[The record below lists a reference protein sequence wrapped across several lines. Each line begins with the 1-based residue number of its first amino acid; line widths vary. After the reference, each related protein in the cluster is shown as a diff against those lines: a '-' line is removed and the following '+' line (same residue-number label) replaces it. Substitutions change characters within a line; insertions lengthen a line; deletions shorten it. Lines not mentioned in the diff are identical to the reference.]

1 MTDSEQNPYV
11 EWIARE
17 ARRPVVVDAGARA
30 RIMAAV
36 RAEPLPRRSFL
47 RRAQN
52 TLHRFVEP
60 RALTLSPARSAL
72 LAAGLVGIGV
82 VAGAVVTNRD
92 GHPTAGQ
99 PPVAAVPQLPV
110 SDTFV
115 KFTFDAPAAKQVYLV
130 GDFNDWDV
138 SKTPMARSGG
148 GSTWT
153 VVVPMAA
160 GRHQYS
166 FVVDGKSWSNDPT
179 APSAPDDG
187 FGHTNSVK
195 IVGKGSSS

>member
-1 MTDSEQNPYV
+1 MTEPELNSYV

-17 ARRPVVVDAGARA
+17 ARRPVVMDAGARD
-30 RIMAAV
+30 RVMAAV
-36 RAEPLPRRSFL
+36 RAEPVP
-47 RRAQN
+47 
-52 TLHRFVEP
+52 HRGFVRQMGNAFQRFAEP
-60 RALTLSPARSAL
+60 RAFSVSPARSTL

-82 VAGAVVTNRD
+82 FAGAVMTNRD
-92 GHPTAGQ
+92 GRPTAGQ
-99 PPVAAVPQLPV
+99 PQVAVPVTRLPV

-115 KFTFDAPAAKQVYLV
+115 KFTFVAPSAKEVTLV

-138 SKTPMARSGG
+138 SQTPMARSGNI
-148 GSTWT
+148 WT
-153 VVVPMAA
+153 VVVPMTA

-166 FVVDGKSWSNDPT
+166 YVVDGKSWSSDPN

-195 IVGKGSSS
+195 IVGRGSTS

>member
-1 MTDSEQNPYV
+1 MTEPELNSYV

-17 ARRPVVVDAGARA
+17 ARRPVVMDAGARD
-30 RIMAAV
+30 RVMAAV
-36 RAEPLPRRSFL
+36 RAEPVPRRTL
-47 RRAQN
+47 VRRIGNAFQ
-52 TLHRFVEP
+52 RFAEP
-60 RALTLSPARSAL
+60 RALTLSPARSTL

-82 VAGAVVTNRD
+82 FAGAVTTNRD
-92 GHPTAGQ
+92 GRPTAGQ
-99 PPVAAVPQLPV
+99 PQVAAPVTRLPV

-115 KFTFDAPAAKQVYLV
+115 KFTFVAPAAKQVTLV

-138 SKTPMARSGG
+138 SRTPMARSG
-148 GSTWT
+148 SVWT

-166 FVVDGKSWSNDPT
+166 YVVDGKSWSSDPN

-195 IVGKGSSS
+195 IVGRGSTS

>member
-1 MTDSEQNPYV
+1 MTEPELNSYV

-17 ARRPVVVDAGARA
+17 ARRPVVMNAGARD
-30 RIMAAV
+30 RVMAAV
-36 RAEPLPRRSFL
+36 RAEPVPHRSFI
-47 RRAQN
+47 RQIGNAFQ
-52 TLHRFVEP
+52 RFAEP
-60 RALTLSPARSAL
+60 RAFNLSPVRSTL

-82 VAGAVVTNRD
+82 FAGAVMTNRD
-92 GHPTAGQ
+92 GRPTAGPLQ
-99 PPVAAVPQLPV
+99 VAAPRLPV

-115 KFTFDAPAAKQVYLV
+115 KFTFVAPSAKNVTLV

-138 SKTPMARSGG
+138 SRTPMARSG
-148 GSTWT
+148 SVWT
-153 VVVPMAA
+153 VVVPMTA

-166 FVVDGKSWSNDPT
+166 YVVDGKSWSSDPN

-195 IVGKGSSS
+195 IVGRGSTS

>member
-1 MTDSEQNPYV
+1 MTEPDLNPYV

-17 ARRPVVVDAGARA
+17 ARRPVVIDAGARD
-30 RIMAAV
+30 RVMAAV
-36 RAEPLPRRSFL
+36 RAEPIPHRSFT
-47 RRAQN
+47 RRAGQAFQ
-52 TLHRFVEP
+52 RFAEP
-60 RALTLSPARSAL
+60 RALTVSPAWSSL

-82 VAGAVVTNRD
+82 FAGVETTNRD
-92 GHPTAGQ
+92 GRPTAGQ
-99 PPVAAVPQLPV
+99 PPAAAVSQLPV

-115 KFTFDAPAAKQVYLV
+115 KFTFVAPSAKHVTLV

-138 SKTPMARSGG
+138 SKTPMAEAGG
-148 GSTWT
+148 TWT
-153 VVVPMAA
+153 VVVPMPA

-166 FVVDGKSWSNDPT
+166 FVVDGKSWSSDPS

-195 IVGKGSSS
+195 VVGRGSTS

>member
-1 MTDSEQNPYV
+1 MTDSELNPYA

-17 ARRPVVVDAGARA
+17 ARRPVVMEAGARE
-30 RIMAAV
+30 RLMAAV
-36 RAEPLPRRSFL
+36 RAEPLPRRSFVGRAGGAF
-47 RRAQN
+47 RR
-52 TLHRFVEP
+52 LIEP
-60 RALTLSPARSAL
+60 RVLTLSPAWSGVV
-72 LAAGLVGIGV
+72 AAGLVGIGV
-82 VAGAVVTNRD
+82 VAGSLVTNRD
-92 GHPTAGQ
+92 GRPAAGQ
-99 PPVAAVPQLPV
+99 PRVAAVKQLPV

-115 KFTFDAPAAKQVYLV
+115 KFSFVAPAAKEVFLV

-138 SKTPMARSGG
+138 SETPMARSGN
-148 GSTWT
+148 TWT
-153 VVVPMAA
+153 VVVPMTA

>member
-1 MTDSEQNPYV
+1 MTDSELHPYV
-11 EWIARE
+11 ELIARE

-36 RAEPLPRRSFL
+36 RAEPLPRRSFIG
-47 RRAQN
+47 RVGNAFRA
-52 TLHRFVEP
+52 FAEP
-60 RALTLSPARSAL
+60 RALTLSPARSTL

-92 GHPTAGQ
+92 GRSAGQ
-99 PPVAAVPQLPV
+99 PPVVAAPQLPV

-115 KFTFDAPAAKQVYLV
+115 KFTFTAPAAKQVYLV
-130 GDFNDWDV
+130 GDFNDWDI

-148 GSTWT
+148 TWT
-153 VVVPMAA
+153 VVVPMPA

-166 FVVDGKSWSNDPT
+166 FVVDGKSWSSDPT

-187 FGHTNSVK
+187 FGHSNSVK
-195 IVGKGSSS
+195 IVGRGSTS

>member
-1 MTDSEQNPYV
+1 MTDSELDPYV

-30 RIMAAV
+30 RVMAAV
-36 RAEPLPRRSFL
+36 RTEPIPRRSL
-47 RRAQN
+47 MRRVGNVIQGFA
-52 TLHRFVEP
+52 EP
-60 RALTLSPARSAL
+60 RAFTVSPARSTL

-82 VAGAVVTNRD
+82 FAGAVMTNRD
-92 GHPTAGQ
+92 GRPTAGQ
-99 PPVAAVPQLPV
+99 PSVAAVSQLPV

-115 KFTFDAPAAKQVYLV
+115 KFTFVAPSAKQVFLV

-138 SKTPMARSGG
+138 SKTPMAESGG
-148 GSTWT
+148 TWT
-153 VVVPMAA
+153 VVVPMPA

-166 FVVDGKSWSNDPT
+166 FMVDGKSWSNDPN

-195 IVGKGSSS
+195 IVGRGSTS

>member
-1 MTDSEQNPYV
+1 MTDSEPGPYV
-11 EWIARE
+11 DWIARE
-17 ARRPVVVDAGARA
+17 ARRAVVIDAGARD

-36 RAEPLPRRSFL
+36 RAEPVPRRSL
-47 RRAQN
+47 VRRVGN
-52 TLHRFVEP
+52 VFHRFAEP
-60 RALTLSPARSAL
+60 RALIVSPARSAL

-82 VAGAVVTNRD
+82 FAGAVATNRD
-92 GHPTAGQ
+92 GRPTAGQ
-99 PPVAAVPQLPV
+99 PQVAAPKLPV

-115 KFTFDAPAAKQVYLV
+115 KFSFVAPSAKQVFLV

-138 SKTPMARSGG
+138 SKTPMAESGG
-148 GSTWT
+148 VWS
-153 VVVPMAA
+153 VVVPMTA

-166 FVVDGKSWSNDPT
+166 YVVDGKSWSSDPN

-195 IVGKGSSS
+195 IVGRGSTS

>member
-1 MTDSEQNPYV
+1 MTDSELNPYV

-17 ARRPVVVDAGARA
+17 ARRAVVMDAGARA

-36 RAEPLPRRSFL
+36 RAEPVPHRSFV
-47 RRAQN
+47 RRAGNAIRGFAQ
-52 TLHRFVEP
+52 P
-60 RALTLSPARSAL
+60 RAFSLSPARTTL

-82 VAGAVVTNRD
+82 FAGAELTKRD
-92 GHPTAGQ
+92 GRQAGQ
-99 PPVAAVPQLPV
+99 PQGAAVSRLPV

-115 KFTFDAPAAKQVYLV
+115 KFTFVAPSAKRVFLV

-138 SKTPMARSGG
+138 SKTPMAESGG
-148 GSTWT
+148 TWT
-153 VVVPMAA
+153 VVVPMPA

-166 FVVDGKSWSNDPT
+166 FVVDGKSWSSDPN

-195 IVGKGSSS
+195 IVGRGSSS

>member
-1 MTDSEQNPYV
+1 MTEPELSPYV

-17 ARRPVVVDAGARA
+17 ARRPVVMDAGARD
-30 RIMAAV
+30 RVMAAV
-36 RAEPLPRRSFL
+36 RAEPVPHRTLL
-47 RRAQN
+47 RQIGNAFQ
-52 TLHRFVEP
+52 RFAEP
-60 RALTLSPARSAL
+60 RALTLSPARSTL

-82 VAGAVVTNRD
+82 FAGAVMTNRD
-92 GHPTAGQ
+92 GRPTAGQ
-99 PPVAAVPQLPV
+99 PQVAAVSKLPV

-115 KFTFDAPAAKQVYLV
+115 QFTFVAPAAKRVTLV

-138 SKTPMARSGG
+138 SRTPMAQSGG
-148 GSTWT
+148 VWI
-153 VVVPMAA
+153 VVVPMTA

-166 FVVDGKSWSNDPT
+166 YVVDGKSWSSDPN

-195 IVGKGSSS
+195 IVGRGSTS

>member
-1 MTDSEQNPYV
+1 MTDSELGPYV

-17 ARRPVVVDAGARA
+17 ARRPVLMDVGARD

-36 RAEPLPRRSFL
+36 RAEPVPHRSFV
-47 RRAQN
+47 RRIGSAL
-52 TLHRFVEP
+52 TRFAEP
-60 RALTLSPARSAL
+60 RAFTLSPARTTL

-82 VAGAVVTNRD
+82 FAGAKMTNRD
-92 GHPTAGQ
+92 GRPTAGQ
-99 PPVAAVPQLPV
+99 PQVAAVSQLPV

-115 KFTFDAPAAKQVYLV
+115 KFTFVAPSAKQVFLV

-138 SKTPMARSGG
+138 SKTPMAPSGG
-148 GSTWT
+148 MWT
-153 VVVPMAA
+153 VVVPMTA

-166 FVVDGKSWSNDPT
+166 FVVDGKSWSNDPN

-195 IVGKGSSS
+195 IVGRGSSS

>member
-1 MTDSEQNPYV
+1 MTDSDQNPYV

-17 ARRPVVVDAGARA
+17 ARRPVVVDAGARD

-36 RAEPLPRRSFL
+36 RAEPIPHRTIVRRAGNAL
-47 RRAQN
+47 RRFA
-52 TLHRFVEP
+52 EP
-60 RALTLSPARSAL
+60 RALTVSPAWSTL

-82 VAGAVVTNRD
+82 FAGKVATNRD
-92 GHPTAGQ
+92 GRPTAGQ
-99 PPVAAVPQLPV
+99 PRVAAVSQLPV

-115 KFTFDAPAAKQVYLV
+115 KFSFVAPAAKQVFLV

-138 SKTPMARSGG
+138 SKTPMAESGG
-148 GSTWT
+148 VWS
-153 VVVPMAA
+153 VVVPMRS

-166 FVVDGKSWSNDPT
+166 YVVDGKSWSNDPN

-195 IVGKGSSS
+195 IVGRGSTS

>member
-1 MTDSEQNPYV
+1 MTDSELGPYV

-17 ARRPVVVDAGARA
+17 ARRPVVMDAGARD
-30 RIMAAV
+30 RVMAAV
-36 RAEPLPRRSFL
+36 RAEPIPHRSL
-47 RRAQN
+47 VRRAGN
-52 TLHRFVEP
+52 MIHRFAEP
-60 RALTLSPARSAL
+60 RAFTLSPARSTL

-82 VAGAVVTNRD
+82 VAGGVMTNRD
-92 GHPTAGQ
+92 GRPTAGQ
-99 PPVAAVPQLPV
+99 PPVAAVSQLPV

-115 KFTFDAPAAKQVYLV
+115 KFSFVAPAAKQVYLV

-138 SKTPMARSGG
+138 SKTPMAQSGG
-148 GSTWT
+148 TWT

-166 FVVDGKSWSNDPT
+166 FVVDGKSWSSDPN

-195 IVGKGSSS
+195 IVSRGSSS

>member
-1 MTDSEQNPYV
+1 MTEPDLNPYV

-17 ARRPVVVDAGARA
+17 ARRPVVVDAGARD

-36 RAEPLPRRSFL
+36 RAEPIPHRSFL
-47 RRAQN
+47 RRAGN
-52 TLHRFVEP
+52 TLQRFAEP
-60 RALTLSPARSAL
+60 RALTVSPAWSAL

-82 VAGAVVTNRD
+82 FAGAVVTNRD
-92 GHPTAGQ
+92 GRTAGQ
-99 PPVAAVPQLPV
+99 PPVAAPKLPV

-115 KFTFDAPAAKQVYLV
+115 KFSFVAPSAKQVFLV

-138 SKTPMARSGG
+138 SKTPMAESGG
-148 GSTWT
+148 IWS
-153 VVVPMAA
+153 VVIPMRA

-166 FVVDGKSWSNDPT
+166 YVVDGKSWSSDPN

-195 IVGKGSSS
+195 IVGRGSSS

>member
-1 MTDSEQNPYV
+1 MTDSELHPYV
-11 EWIARE
+11 ELIARE
-17 ARRPVVVDAGARA
+17 ARRPVVVDVGARA

-36 RAEPLPRRSFL
+36 RAEPLPRRSFIG
-47 RRAQN
+47 RVGNAFRA
-52 TLHRFVEP
+52 FAEP

-92 GHPTAGQ
+92 GRPTAGQ
-99 PPVAAVPQLPV
+99 PSGAAVAQLPV

-115 KFTFDAPAAKQVYLV
+115 KFTFVAPAAKEVFLV
-130 GDFNDWDV
+130 GDFNDWDI
-138 SKTPMARSGG
+138 SKTPMARS

-153 VVVPMAA
+153 VVVPMPA

-166 FVVDGKSWSNDPT
+166 FVVDGKSWSSDPT

-187 FGHTNSVK
+187 FGHSNSVK
-195 IVGKGSSS
+195 IVGRGSTS

>member
-1 MTDSEQNPYV
+1 MTDSEHSSYV

-17 ARRPVVVDAGARA
+17 ARRPVVMDAGARD
-30 RIMAAV
+30 RLMAAI
-36 RAEPLPRRSFL
+36 RAEPVPHRSLVTRVGNAF
-47 RRAQN
+47 
-52 TLHRFVEP
+52 HRFAEP
-60 RALTLSPARSAL
+60 RSLMLSPVRSTL

-82 VAGAVVTNRD
+82 FAGAVMTNRD
-92 GHPTAGQ
+92 GRPTAGQ
-99 PPVAAVPQLPV
+99 PPVAAVSQLPV

-115 KFTFDAPAAKQVYLV
+115 KFTFVAPSAKHVTLV

-138 SKTPMARSGG
+138 SSTPMTRSG
-148 GSTWT
+148 SVWT
-153 VVVPMAA
+153 VVVPMPA

-166 FVVDGKSWSNDPT
+166 YVVDGKSWSSDPN

-195 IVGKGSSS
+195 IVGRGSTS

>member
-1 MTDSEQNPYV
+1 MTDSESHPYV

-17 ARRPVVVDAGARA
+17 ARRPVVVDAGARD

-36 RAEPLPRRSFL
+36 RAEPIPQRSL
-47 RRAQN
+47 V
-52 TLHRFVEP
+52 HRVGNAFARFAEP
-60 RALTLSPARSAL
+60 RALTVSPAWSAL

-82 VAGAVVTNRD
+82 FAGAVATNRD
-92 GHPTAGQ
+92 GRPTAGQ
-99 PPVAAVPQLPV
+99 PQVAAVSKLPV

-115 KFTFDAPAAKQVYLV
+115 KFSFVAPAAKKVFLV

-138 SKTPMARSGG
+138 SKTPMAESGG
-148 GSTWT
+148 VWS
-153 VVVPMAA
+153 VVVPMTA

-166 FVVDGKSWSNDPT
+166 YVVDGKSWSSDPN

-195 IVGKGSSS
+195 VVERGSTS

>member
-1 MTDSEQNPYV
+1 MTDSELDPYV
-11 EWIARE
+11 QWIASE
-17 ARRPVVVDAGARA
+17 ARRPVVIDAGARD
-30 RIMAAV
+30 RVMAAV
-36 RAEPLPRRSFL
+36 RAEPVPHRSFAH
-47 RRAQN
+47 RAGN
-52 TLHRFVEP
+52 AFHRFVQP
-60 RALTLSPARSAL
+60 RAFTLSPARSAL

-82 VAGAVVTNRD
+82 FAGAVATNRD
-92 GHPTAGQ
+92 ARSSGGQ

-115 KFTFDAPAAKQVYLV
+115 KFTFVAPAAKHVFLV

-138 SKTPMARSGG
+138 SKTPMAETGG
-148 GSTWT
+148 TWT
-153 VVVPMAA
+153 VVIPLVA

-166 FVVDGKSWSNDPT
+166 FVVDGKSWSNDPK